1 MGFSMEKVTL
11 WGHLIAA
18 FQYLKEVYKENGN
31 RLFSRVCCDRINGN
45 GFKPKESRFRLDKRK
60 TFLAVRVV
68 RHRSRLPTAK

>member
-1 MGFSMEKVTL
+1 MGTDFLAGSVVIGL
-11 WGHLIAA
+11 
-18 FQYLKEVYKENGN
+18 
-31 RLFSRVCCDRINGN
+31 NGN